1 MAVVSFDK
9 TTRTG
14 IYGARFEKSV
24 SLSSATTSDI
34 ILIPDGVRGIN
45 CTIAFGGT
53 ATAKVQYTNSTLAEI
68 DAGTAVWIDGAAAG
82 SSNSAQYLNPCNA
95 IRLNVTAWTSSTVV
109 LSAVAQ

>member
-1 MAVVSFDK
+1 MAVISFAK

-14 IYGARFEKSV
+14 IFGARFEKSV
-24 SLSSATTSDI
+24 SLGSATTSDA
-34 ILIPDGVRGIN
+34 ILVPDGVKGVN

-53 ATAKVQYTNSTLAEI
+53 ATAKVQYTNSSLAEI
-68 DAGTAVWIDGAAAG
+68 DAGTEVWIDAAAAG
-82 SSNSAQYLNPCNA
+82 SANTGLYVNPCNA